1 MAKANL
7 RQRILL
13 GMMAYLA
20 LLTLAVMA
28 YGAITN
34 EYAER
39 LVWRAVLESELDH
52 LAERRAED
60 SGYAWHDTASMRL
73 YDGSAGREVP
83 AALMALSP
91 GLHDDMTL
99 DGLPIAA
106 MVRIIEGRHTV
117 LTIDITDFEHHE
129 EHLARVVM
137 GAALAMTLLLGL
149 AVWLSVNHLVRPL
162 NAFTR
167 QIGDL
172 RPDQPGQE
180 VSLPHSASSDLLA
193 IADALNGYLRRN
205 DQFVER
211 ERAFIDSASHELRT
225 PIAVIA
231 GAAEIAL
238 AQSDIT
244 PDVHQRLAR
253 IQRTA
258 SHVEQLISLLLVLAK
273 DPAQLGKAS
282 DRIAL
287 DQLVPEIVDDHR
299 HLLEDKALSVQVGP
313 LAPCEINAPLV
324 IVQAAIGNLL
334 RNAIENSDRGEIRI
348 RLEAPATVVI
358 DDPGHGMSPE
368 EISAI
373 YAKLA
378 RGGGDRSGGGIGL
391 DLISRLC
398 EHLHWT
404 LRFDSAPGRG
414 TTTTLRF

>member
-1 MAKANL
+1 MAGANL

-13 GMMAYLA
+13 GMLAYLT

-52 LAERRAED
+52 LAERRAEEP
-60 SGYAWHDTASMRL
+60 GYAWHDTASMRL
-73 YDGSAGREVP
+73 YDGSLGREVP
-83 AALMALSP
+83 PTLLALSP

-99 DGLPIAA
+99 DGRPIAA
-106 MVRIIEGRHTV
+106 MVREIAGRRTV
-117 LTIDITDFEHHE
+117 LTIDITDFERHE
-129 EHLARVVM
+129 VHLAWVVM
-137 GAALAMTLLLGL
+137 GAALAMTVLLGL
-149 AVWLSVNHLVRPL
+149 AVSLSVNHLVRPL
-162 NAFTR
+162 SAFTR

-180 VSLPHSASSDLLA
+180 VTLPRGASSDLMA

-205 DQFVER
+205 EHFVER

-238 AQSDIT
+238 AQPDTT
-244 PDVHQRLAR
+244 PDVHQRLSR

-287 DQLVPEIVDDHR
+287 DQLLPEIVDDHR
-299 HLLEDKALSVQVGP
+299 HLLDDKALSVQVGP
-313 LAPCEINAPLV
+313 LVPSQIQAPLV

-334 RNAIENSDRGEIRI
+334 RNAIENSDRGEIRV
-348 RLEAPATVVI
+348 RLEAPATVII

-378 RGGGDRSGGGIGL
+378 RGGGDRGGGGIGL

-404 LRFDSAPGRG
+404 LRFESAPGRG

>member
-1 MAKANL
+1 MATANL
-7 RQRILL
+7 HQRMLW
-13 GMMAYLA
+13 GMLAYLA

-52 LAERRAED
+52 LAERRAEEP
-60 SGYAWHDTASMRL
+60 GYTWHDTASMRL
-73 YDGSAGREVP
+73 YDGRAGRRVP
-83 AALMALSP
+83 AELQALTP
-91 GLHDDMTL
+91 GLHDDIAL

-106 MVRIIEGRHTV
+106 MVRDIDGEHTV
-117 LTIDITDFEHHE
+117 LTIDISDFERHE
-129 EHLARVVM
+129 EHLALVVM

-149 AVWLSVNHLVRPL
+149 AVTLSVNHLVRPL
-162 NAFTR
+162 KALLG
-167 QIGDL
+167 QIGAL
-172 RPDQPGQE
+172 RPDQAGQA
-180 VSLPHSASSDLLA
+180 VKLPRTASSDLVA

-205 DQFVER
+205 DRFVER

-225 PIAVIA
+225 PIAVIS

-238 AQSDIT
+238 AQPDIT
-244 PDVHQRLAR
+244 PDVHQRLER

-273 DPAQLGKAS
+273 EPAQLGKAS

-287 DQLVPEIVDDHR
+287 DQLLPDIVDDHR
-299 HLLEDKALSVQVGP
+299 HLLEDKALSVHVGP
-313 LAPCEINAPLV
+313 MEPCEIQAPVV

-334 RNAIENSDRGEIRI
+334 RNAIENSDRGAIRV

-378 RGGGDRSGGGIGL
+378 RGGGDRGGGGIGL

-398 EHLHWT
+398 EHLHWQ
-404 LRFDSAPGRG
+404 LRFASAPGRG

>member
-106 MVRIIEGRHTV
+106 IVRIIEGRHTV

-238 AQSDIT
+238 AQPDIT

-373 YAKLA
+373 YARLA

>member
-20 LLTLAVMA
+20 LLTLAVIA

-60 SGYAWHDTASMRL
+60 PRYAWHDTASMRL

-83 AALMALSP
+83 APLMALSP

-238 AQSDIT
+238 AQPDIT

-373 YAKLA
+373 YARLA

>member
-238 AQSDIT
+238 AQPDIT

-373 YAKLA
+373 YARLA

>member
-7 RQRILL
+7 RQRIVW
-13 GMMAYLA
+13 GMLAYLA

-52 LAERRAED
+52 LAERRTQE
-60 SGYAWHDTASMRL
+60 SGYDWHDTASMRL
-73 YDGSAGREVP
+73 YDGSAGRTVP
-83 AALMALSP
+83 ASLQALPP
-91 GLHDDMTL
+91 GLHDDL
-99 DGLPIAA
+99 VLEGQPIAA
-106 MVRIIEGRHTV
+106 MVRDIDGQRAV
-117 LTIDITDFEHHE
+117 LTIDISDFERHE
-129 EHLARVVM
+129 ERLALVVM
-137 GAALAMTLLLGL
+137 GAALAMILLLGL
-149 AVWLSVNHLVRPL
+149 AVALSVNHLVRPL

-167 QIGDL
+167 QIAAL
-172 RPDQPGQE
+172 RPDQPGQA
-180 VSLPHSASSDLLA
+180 VSLPHTASSDLVA
-193 IADALNGYLRRN
+193 IAEALNGYLRRN
-205 DQFVER
+205 DRFVER

-238 AQSDIT
+238 AQPHVT
-244 PDVHQRLAR
+244 ADVHQRLAR

-287 DQLVPEIVDDHR
+287 DQLLPEIVDDHR
-299 HLLEDKALSVQVGP
+299 HLLEDKALTVRIDP
-313 LAPCEINAPLV
+313 LPACEILAPVA
-324 IVQAAIGNLL
+324 IVQTAIGNLL
-334 RNAIENSDRGEIRI
+334 RNAIENSDSGEIRV
-348 RLEAPATVVI
+348 RLEIPATVMI
-358 DDPGHGMSPE
+358 DDPGHGMTPE

-373 YAKLA
+373 YARLA
-378 RGGGDRSGGGIGL
+378 RGGGDRGGGGIGL

-398 EHLHWT
+398 EHLHWG
-404 LRFDSAPGRG
+404 LRFDSTPGRG

>member
-1 MAKANL
+1 MAGANL

-13 GMMAYLA
+13 GMLAYLT

-52 LAERRAED
+52 LAERRAEEP
-60 SGYAWHDTASMRL
+60 GYAWHDTASMRL
-73 YDGSAGREVP
+73 YDGSLGREVP
-83 AALMALSP
+83 PTLLALSP

-99 DGLPIAA
+99 DGRPIAA
-106 MVRIIEGRHTV
+106 MVREIAGRRTV
-117 LTIDITDFEHHE
+117 LTIDITDFERHE
-129 EHLARVVM
+129 VHLAWVVM
-137 GAALAMTLLLGL
+137 GAALAMTVLLGL
-149 AVWLSVNHLVRPL
+149 AVSLSVNHLVRPL
-162 NAFTR
+162 SAFTR

-180 VSLPHSASSDLLA
+180 VTLPRGASSDLMA

-205 DQFVER
+205 EHFVER

-238 AQSDIT
+238 AQPDTT
-244 PDVHQRLAR
+244 PDVHQRLSR

-287 DQLVPEIVDDHR
+287 DQLLPEIVDDHR
-299 HLLEDKALSVQVGP
+299 HLLDDKALSVQVGP
-313 LAPCEINAPLV
+313 LVPSQIQAPLV

-334 RNAIENSDRGEIRI
+334 RNAIENSDRGEIRV
-348 RLEAPATVVI
+348 RLEAPATVII

-404 LRFDSAPGRG
+404 LRFESAPGRG

>member
-1 MAKANL
+1 MATANL
-7 RQRILL
+7 HQRILW
-13 GMMAYLA
+13 GMLAYLG

-52 LAERRAED
+52 LAERRAEEP
-60 SGYAWHDTASMRL
+60 GYTWHDTASMRL
-73 YDGSAGREVP
+73 YDGSAGRRVP
-83 AALMALSP
+83 AELKTLSP
-91 GLHDDMTL
+91 GLHDDIAL

-106 MVRIIEGRHTV
+106 MVRDIDGEHTV
-117 LTIDITDFEHHE
+117 LTIDISDFERHE
-129 EHLARVVM
+129 EHLALVVM

-149 AVWLSVNHLVRPL
+149 AVTLSVNHLVRPL
-162 NAFTR
+162 KAFLG
-167 QIGDL
+167 QIGAL
-172 RPDQPGQE
+172 RPDQAGQA
-180 VSLPHSASSDLLA
+180 VKLPRTASSDLVA

-205 DQFVER
+205 DHFVER
-211 ERAFIDSASHELRT
+211 ERAFIDSTSHELRT
-225 PIAVIA
+225 PIAVIS

-238 AQSDIT
+238 AQPDIT
-244 PDVHQRLAR
+244 PDVHQRLER
-253 IQRTA
+253 IKRTA

-287 DQLVPEIVDDHR
+287 DQLLPDIVDDHR

-313 LAPCEINAPLV
+313 LLPCEIQAPVV

-334 RNAIENSDRGEIRI
+334 RNAIENSDRGEIRV

-373 YAKLA
+373 YARLA
-378 RGGGDRSGGGIGL
+378 RGGGDRGGGGIGL

-398 EHLHWT
+398 EHLHWQ

>member
-1 MAKANL
+1 MATANL
-7 RQRILL
+7 HQRILW
-13 GMMAYLA
+13 GMLAYLA

-52 LAERRAED
+52 LVERRAEEP
-60 SGYAWHDTASMRL
+60 GYTWHDTASMRL
-73 YDGSAGREVP
+73 YDGSAGRRVP
-83 AALMALSP
+83 PALQALSA
-91 GLHDDMTL
+91 GLHDDIAL

-106 MVRIIEGRHTV
+106 MVRDIDGQRTV
-117 LTIDITDFEHHE
+117 LTIDISDFERQE
-129 EHLARVVM
+129 EHLAFVVM
-137 GAALAMTLLLGL
+137 GAALAMTVLLGL
-149 AVWLSVNHLVRPL
+149 AVTLSVNHLVRPL
-162 NAFTR
+162 KAFLG
-167 QIGDL
+167 QIGAL
-172 RPDQPGQE
+172 RPDQPGQA
-180 VSLPHSASSDLLA
+180 VRLPRTASSDLVA

-205 DQFVER
+205 DRFVER

-225 PIAVIA
+225 PIAVIS

-238 AQSDIT
+238 AQPDVTS
-244 PDVHQRLAR
+244 DVHQRLER

-287 DQLVPEIVDDHR
+287 DQLLPDIVDDHR
-299 HLLEDKALSVQVGP
+299 HLLEDKALTVRVEP
-313 LAPCEINAPLV
+313 LPPIEIQAPVA

-334 RNAIENSDRGEIRI
+334 RNAIENSDRGEIRV

-373 YAKLA
+373 YVRLA

-398 EHLHWT
+398 EHLHWQ

-414 TTTTLRF
+414 TRTTLRF

>member
-373 YAKLA
+373 YARLA

>member
-205 DQFVER
+205 DRFVER

-238 AQSDIT
+238 AQPDIT

-404 LRFDSAPGRG
+404 LRFDSATGRG

>member
-1 MAKANL
+1 MATANL
-7 RQRILL
+7 HQRILW
-13 GMMAYLA
+13 GMLAYLA

-52 LAERRAED
+52 LAERRAEEP
-60 SGYAWHDTASMRL
+60 GYTWHDTASMRL
-73 YDGSAGREVP
+73 YDGSAGRRVP
-83 AALMALSP
+83 TDLRALSP
-91 GLHDDMTL
+91 GLHDDITL

-106 MVRIIEGRHTV
+106 MVRDIGGEHTV
-117 LTIDITDFEHHE
+117 LTIDISDFERHE
-129 EHLARVVM
+129 EHLALVVM

-149 AVWLSVNHLVRPL
+149 AITLSVNHLVRPL
-162 NAFTR
+162 KAFLG
-167 QIGDL
+167 QIGAL
-172 RPDQPGQE
+172 RPDQAGQA
-180 VSLPHSASSDLLA
+180 VKLPRTASSDLVA

-205 DQFVER
+205 DRFVER

-225 PIAVIA
+225 PIAVIS

-238 AQSDIT
+238 AQPGVT
-244 PDVHQRLAR
+244 QDVHQRLER

-287 DQLVPEIVDDHR
+287 DQLLPDIVDDHR

-313 LAPCEINAPLV
+313 LLPCEIHAPVV

-334 RNAIENSDRGEIRI
+334 RNAIENSDRGEIRV

-373 YAKLA
+373 YARLA
-378 RGGGDRSGGGIGL
+378 RGGGDRGGGGIGL

-398 EHLHWT
+398 EHLHWQ
-404 LRFDSAPGRG
+404 LRFESAPGRG

>member
-1 MAKANL
+1 MATANL
-7 RQRILL
+7 HQRILW
-13 GMMAYLA
+13 GMLAYLG

-52 LAERRAED
+52 LAERRAEEP
-60 SGYAWHDTASMRL
+60 GYTWHDTASMRL
-73 YDGSAGREVP
+73 YDGSAGRRVP
-83 AALMALSP
+83 AELKTLSP
-91 GLHDDMTL
+91 GLHDDIAL

-106 MVRIIEGRHTV
+106 MVRDIDGEHTV
-117 LTIDITDFEHHE
+117 LTIDISDFERHE
-129 EHLARVVM
+129 EHLALVVM

-149 AVWLSVNHLVRPL
+149 AVTLSVNHLVRPL
-162 NAFTR
+162 KAFLG
-167 QIGDL
+167 QIGAL
-172 RPDQPGQE
+172 RPDQAGQA
-180 VSLPHSASSDLLA
+180 VKLPRTASSDLVA

-205 DQFVER
+205 DHFVER
-211 ERAFIDSASHELRT
+211 ERAFIDSTSHELRT
-225 PIAVIA
+225 PIAVIS

-238 AQSDIT
+238 AQPDIT
-244 PDVHQRLAR
+244 PDVHQRLER
-253 IQRTA
+253 IKRTA

-287 DQLVPEIVDDHR
+287 DQLLPDIVDDHR

-313 LAPCEINAPLV
+313 LLPCEIQAPVV

-334 RNAIENSDRGEIRI
+334 RNAIENSDRGEIRV

-378 RGGGDRSGGGIGL
+378 RGGGDRGGGGIGL

-398 EHLHWT
+398 EHLHWQ
-404 LRFDSAPGRG
+404 LRFASAPGRG